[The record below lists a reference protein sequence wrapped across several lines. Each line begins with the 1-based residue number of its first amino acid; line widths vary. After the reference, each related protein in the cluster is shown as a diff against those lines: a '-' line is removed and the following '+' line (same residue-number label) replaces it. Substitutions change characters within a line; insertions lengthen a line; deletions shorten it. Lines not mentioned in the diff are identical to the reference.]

1 MAITSPINLN
11 GIVVETKLDWNDSAI
26 KKLGDNA
33 MLGMFKLGG
42 AMAAQARSNA
52 PVVTTALRQSIRVEA
67 EGNIVYVRAGG
78 TVVFIQQKGKQANKR
93 VDYAYKR
100 EKGPNRNP
108 ATVHYMENAE
118 RAVMNGDW
126 QKYFREELK

>member
-11 GIVVETKLDWNDSAI
+11 GIVVETKLDWNNSAI
-26 KKLGDNA
+26 KKLGENA

-52 PVVTTALRQSIRVEA
+52 PIVTGALRNSIRIEA

-78 TVVFIQQKGKQANKR
+78 TVINNKKI
-93 VDYAYKR
+93 DYAYKR
-100 EKGPNRNP
+100 EQGPNRNP
-108 ATVHYMENAE
+108 ATEHYMENAE

>member
-1 MAITSPINLN
+1 MALTSPINLN
-11 GIVVETKLDWNDSAI
+11 GIVVETKLDWNNSAI

-52 PVVTTALRQSIRVEA
+52 PVLTTALRTSIRIEA

-78 TVVFIQQKGKQANKR
+78 IVIKNKKI
-93 VDYAYKR
+93 DYAYKR

>member
-11 GIVVETKLDWNDSAI
+11 GIVVETKLDWNNSAI

-33 MLGMFKLGG
+33 ILGMFKLGG

-52 PVVTTALRQSIRVEA
+52 PVVTTALRTSIRIEA

-78 TVVFIQQKGKQANKR
+78 IVINNKKI
-93 VDYAYKR
+93 DYAYKR

>member
-11 GIVVETKLDWNDSAI
+11 GIVVETKLDWNNSVI

-42 AMAAQARSNA
+42 AMAAQARSNS
-52 PVVTTALRQSIRVEA
+52 PIVTGALRNSIRIEA

-78 TVVFIQQKGKQANKR
+78 IVINNKKI
-93 VDYAYKR
+93 DYAYKR

-108 ATVHYMENAE
+108 ATEHYMENAE

>member
-33 MLGMFKLGG
+33 ILGMFKLGG
-42 AMAAQARSNA
+42 AMAAQARSNS
-52 PVVTTALRQSIRVEA
+52 PIVTGALRNSIRIEA

-78 TVVFIQQKGKQANKR
+78 TVIRNKKI
-93 VDYAYKR
+93 DYAYKR

-108 ATVHYMENAE
+108 ATEHYMENAE

>member
-33 MLGMFKLGG
+33 ILGMFKLGG
-42 AMAAQARSNA
+42 AMAAQARSNS
-52 PVVTTALRQSIRVEA
+52 PIVTEALRTSIRIEA

-78 TVVFIQQKGKQANKR
+78 TVIRNKKI
-93 VDYAYKR
+93 DYAYKR

-108 ATVHYMENAE
+108 ATEHYMENAE

>member
-11 GIVVETKLDWNDSAI
+11 GIVVETKLDWNNSAI

-52 PVVTTALRQSIRVEA
+52 PIVTGALRNSIRIEA
-67 EGNIVYVRAGG
+67 EGNVVYVRAGG
-78 TVVFIQQKGKQANKR
+78 TVIGNKKI
-93 VDYAYKR
+93 DYAYKR

-108 ATVHYMENAE
+108 ATEHYMENAE

>member
-11 GIVVETKLDWNDSAI
+11 GIVVETKLDWNNSAI

-33 MLGMFKLGG
+33 MLGMFNLGG
-42 AMAAQARSNA
+42 AMAAQARSNS
-52 PVVTTALRQSIRVEA
+52 PIVTGALRNSIRIEA

-78 TVVFIQQKGKQANKR
+78 TVIDNKKI
-93 VDYAYKR
+93 DYAYKR

-108 ATVHYMENAE
+108 ATEHYMENAE